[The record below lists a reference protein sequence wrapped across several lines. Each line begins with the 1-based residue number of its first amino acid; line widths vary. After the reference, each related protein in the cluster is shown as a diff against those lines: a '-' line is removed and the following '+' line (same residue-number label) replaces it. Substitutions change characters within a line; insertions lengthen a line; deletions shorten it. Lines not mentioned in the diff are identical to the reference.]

1 MVYYC
6 GRKEE
11 QACVTGLQFCF
22 ILPYWWVF
30 IHSQRSS
37 YNTYTDITLVEVR
50 IVHRRCGRYG
60 RPWLVCVC
68 CCGLSKLCAFGC
80 LIGSSGKHRFKWPA
94 RQPVTTVR
102 DWRCWRN
109 STEEVIGLK
118 IMEWP
123 WSVILYCHHSI
134 SIENYTY
141 FQYYFLYF
149 PQLPFESRNVK

>member
-6 GRKEE
+6 GRKQE

-30 IHSQRSS
+30 IHSQGP
-37 YNTYTDITLVEVR
+37 TYGCWTPTTPVEVQ
-50 IVHRRCGRYG
+50 IAYRRCGRG
-60 RPWLVCVC
+60 GAAMVGWFVR
-68 CCGLSKLCAFGC
+68 CCGLSKLCASGC
-80 LIGSSGKHRFKWPA
+80 LIGSSSERFKRA
-94 RQPVTTVR
+94 RQPATTVR